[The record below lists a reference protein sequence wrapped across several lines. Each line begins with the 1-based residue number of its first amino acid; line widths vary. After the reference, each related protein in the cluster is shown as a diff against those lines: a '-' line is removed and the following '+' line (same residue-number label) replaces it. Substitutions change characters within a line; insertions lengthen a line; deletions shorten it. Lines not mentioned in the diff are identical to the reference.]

1 VPKSAE
7 PYRQA
12 RVAAKCLVQVL
23 SSAPLIEASAAMQ
36 LAESRSM
43 GGKVVFSESQT
54 LITSFTSIIGLLER
68 AACKQ

>member
-1 VPKSAE
+1 
-7 PYRQA
+7 
-12 RVAAKCLVQVL
+12 
-23 SSAPLIEASAAMQ
+23 MQ

-43 GGKVVFSESQT
+43 GGKVLFSESQI